1 MFDQDADRTLPP
13 TERRRREARSRGE
26 VARSPELTSAITLLA
41 GSALIWWLA
50 PGWATSLAELMRD
63 SLRTPPTSVMN
74 VAFVAVLT
82 QRIGQLFATILLT
95 AGLIICVTAL
105 AANITQTGWIWMPT
119 AIVPRWRFRGLLSW
133 ERCLESTG
141 WVLRLCLL
149 ASVVWFFTSSR
160 QSQFLALSIGDPAVM
175 LIRSAQLIGELCV
188 QLSACLVLLALVD
201 YGFRF
206 WRHEQ
211 GLKMTIEEIRRE
223 QQDDQVD
230 PRIKQRRAEAI
241 NRIEV

>member
-133 ERCLESTG
+133 ERCL
-141 WVLRLCLL
+141 L

-201 YGFRF
+201 SGFRF

-211 GLKMTIEEIRRE
+211 GLTMTIEERRRE

>member
-26 VARSPELTSAITLLA
+26 VARSPELTSAVTLLA
-41 GSALIWWLA
+41 ASAVIWWLA
-50 PGWATSLAELMRD
+50 PGWATSLVELMRD
-63 SLRTPPTSVMN
+63 SLRTPPTTVVN
-74 VAFVAVLT
+74 VPFVAVLT
-82 QRIGQLFATILLT
+82 QRIGQLLATVLLT
-95 AGLIICVTAL
+95 AGLIVCVTAL
-105 AANITQTGWIWMPT
+105 AANIAQTGWIWMPT
-119 AIVPRWRFRGLLSW
+119 AIVPRWRFRGLVSW

-141 WVLRLCLL
+141 WIVRMCLL

-160 QSQFLALSIGDPAVM
+160 QSQFLALALGEPPVI
-175 LIRSAQLIGELCV
+175 LIRSAQLIGELCI
-188 QLSACLVLLALVD
+188 QLAACLLLFAVVD

-211 GLKMTIEEIRRE
+211 GLKMTIEERRRE

-230 PRIKQRRAEAI
+230 PRIRQRRAEAI
-241 NRIEV
+241 NRIDV

>member
-1 MFDQDADRTLPP
+1 
-13 TERRRREARSRGE
+13 
-26 VARSPELTSAITLLA
+26 
-41 GSALIWWLA
+41 
-50 PGWATSLAELMRD
+50 
-63 SLRTPPTSVMN
+63 
-74 VAFVAVLT
+74 
-82 QRIGQLFATILLT
+82 
-95 AGLIICVTAL
+95 
-105 AANITQTGWIWMPT
+105 
-119 AIVPRWRFRGLLSW
+119 
-133 ERCLESTG
+133 
-141 WVLRLCLL
+141 
-149 ASVVWFFTSSR
+149 
-160 QSQFLALSIGDPAVM
+160 M

-211 GLKMTIEEIRRE
+211 GLKMTIEERRRE